1 MPSVDSDDEDDDFLP
16 FDKAECMMS
25 DANNDATDAAPVVNE
40 ADDLLHADA
49 DAEIPPSTSPAT
61 DAAAIIMETT
71 TLTSS
76 STLVNDTPDGTSVN
90 LPDAGALAEPPSPVE
105 VKPTIATISAIV
117 DEVRRKKISCGAD
130 IASIASQEVDR
141 IFDAGTGQ
149 VGGGA
154 GPSEQESYSL
164 YNRKVRGGEWNGNKY
179 SDNVDTETKYSNHS
193 SFTSNTPQRTPI
205 NQTVEGESIMD
216 DFSELCEELGI
227 KDFSHPQLLR
237 TTRRY
242 QIIPGSIVRSTMCH
256 YCMIITCLAGIALIV
271 ASAVTKGFDH
281 VNRRNHLLHP
291 AWVTEEETKKQAGKA
306 WWVENGETDDLIAP
320 AGSTTI
326 DNSKRLSPDEL
337 DQLYYS
343 LSDAFLPMW
352 FDQTTGWNGAS
363 YAGAVKFCK
372 SHYNFVPCPYE
383 V

>member
-1 MPSVDSDDEDDDFLP
+1 
-16 FDKAECMMS
+16 MMS
-25 DANNDATDAAPVVNE
+25 DANNDTTDTDADPIVNE
-40 ADDLLHADA
+40 ATDLLHADDDA
-49 DAEIPPSTSPAT
+49 VAEILPPPSPSTSCAAT
-61 DAAAIIMETT
+61 DTAAIIMETAA
-71 TLTSS
+71 LTSS
-76 STLVNDTPDGTSVN
+76 STLNNGATDGVSVD
-90 LPDAGALAEPPSPVE
+90 LPIDDVRAELPTPVE

-117 DEVRRKKISCGAD
+117 DEVRRKKQSGAD

-149 VGGGA
+149 VEGGL

-164 YNRKVRGGEWNGNKY
+164 YNRRVKGGEWNGNNY
-179 SDNVDTETKYSNHS
+179 ADDGDTETRYNKHFSLN
-193 SFTSNTPQRTPI
+193 SNTVRRTAI
-205 NQTVEGESIMD
+205 NQAFEGESIMD

-227 KDFSHPQLLR
+227 KDMSHPQLLR
-237 TTRRY
+237 TTRRRY
-242 QIIPGSIVRSTMCH
+242 KLLPGSLVRSTMCH

-281 VNRRNHLLHP
+281 VKKRNHFLHP
-291 AWVTEEETKKQAGKA
+291 AWVTEEETKKQEGKA
-306 WWVENGETDDLIAP
+306 WWVEENGESDDLIAP
-320 AGSTTI
+320 EGSRTI

-352 FDQTTGWNGAS
+352 FDQSTGWNGGS